1 MKIGILGSGDV
12 GQVLGSGFANR
23 GHEVMMGSRSPEQDR
38 VACWVKKNQGLVSAG
53 SFAEAALF
61 CDVAVLATLWT
72 GTSNAIQLAG
82 SENLAG
88 KVVMDATNPL
98 LFAEGEAPRLDTN
111 GDGSAGEQVQSWLP
125 ESHVVKAFNIVGN
138 PHMVDPNFPGGPP
151 DMFICGNDE
160 PAKVTVTGL
169 VEELGWLVIDQ
180 GGIESSTYLE
190 SLAML
195 WIGQYIAT
203 GSGDHAF
210 KLLRK

>member
-12 GQVLGSGFANR
+12 GQVLGTGFANR
-23 GHEVMMGSRSPEQDR
+23 GHEVMMGSRDPKQDR
-38 VACWVKKNQGLVSAG
+38 VANWVKKNQGLVTAK
-53 SFAEAALF
+53 SFSETAAF
-61 CDVAVLATLWT
+61 CDVAILATLWA
-72 GTSNAIQLAG
+72 GTANAIELAEPG
-82 SENLAG
+82 NLAG
-88 KVVMDATNPL
+88 KVLIDATNPL
-98 LFAEGEAPRLDTN
+98 IFSEGKAPSLATN
-111 GDGSAGEQVQSWLP
+111 GDGSAGEQIQSWLP

-138 PHMVDPNFPGGPP
+138 PHMVDPDFPGGPP

-169 VEELGWLVIDQ
+169 IEELGWLVIDQ
-180 GGIESSTYLE
+180 GGIESSAYLE